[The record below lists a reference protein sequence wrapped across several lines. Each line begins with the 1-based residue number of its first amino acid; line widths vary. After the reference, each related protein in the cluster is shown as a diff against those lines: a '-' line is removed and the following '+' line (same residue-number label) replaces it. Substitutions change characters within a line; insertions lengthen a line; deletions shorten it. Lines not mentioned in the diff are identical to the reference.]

1 MMPPRVVPWPPRKL
15 VADEIGRA
23 EGVVDDQGQTVPV
36 GDGGDGVN
44 VRDVAVG
51 IAQRLQVNC
60 LGVWPDCFLHLGQVV
75 GVHKGGGDPELG
87 QGVGQKVIA
96 AAVNGLL
103 GYDMLPRL
111 GQSLDG
117 VSDGRRAGGQRQG
130 RHAALQGRHA
140 LLQHVLGGIG
150 ETPVDI
156 ARVGESE
163 PGRGL
168 GAVAEHVGGGLI
180 DGYRPGAGGGIGLLL
195 TRVEL
200 EGLKAI
206 GVVVHKKYPL
216 SF

>member
-1 MMPPRVVPWPPRKL
+1 M
-15 VADEIGRA
+15 
-23 EGVVDDQGQTVPV
+23 PV

-60 LGVWPDCFLHLGQVV
+60 LGVWPDCSLHLGQVV

-117 VSDGRRAGGQRQG
+117 VSDGRRAGGQHRQTGG
-130 RHAALQGRHA
+130 RILDVEQALLKGLQLLHAAAAGADEAVLQPGVGLYLNALGLQGGGH
-140 LLQHVLGGIG
+140 LLRPRPDGVHHGG
-150 ETPVDI
+150 
-156 ARVGESE
+156 
-163 PGRGL
+163 
-168 GAVAEHVGGGLI
+168 HGGLAVV
-180 DGYRPGAGGGIGLLL
+180 GPEERRRPL
-195 TRVEL
+195 
-200 EGLKAI
+200 
-206 GVVVHKKYPL
+206 
-216 SF
+216 